1 MAQASNSLPQST
13 LNTFQPIGA
22 SAVHVLARL
31 AAKKAVKE
39 QLRDEGVRVSLVL
52 PREIN
57 TKAVEYLALHPELI
71 DEARERA
78 HRLGMFDKPKR
89 RRRS

>member
-1 MAQASNSLPQST
+1 MATNSLPQST
-13 LNTFQPIGA
+13 FDTFQPVSA
-22 SAVHVLARL
+22 SAVYVLARL

-39 QLRDEGVRVSLVL
+39 QLRDAGVRVSLVL

-57 TKAVEYLALHPELI
+57 TKAAEYLALHPELI

-78 HRLGMFDKPKR
+78 HRLGMFQKPKG